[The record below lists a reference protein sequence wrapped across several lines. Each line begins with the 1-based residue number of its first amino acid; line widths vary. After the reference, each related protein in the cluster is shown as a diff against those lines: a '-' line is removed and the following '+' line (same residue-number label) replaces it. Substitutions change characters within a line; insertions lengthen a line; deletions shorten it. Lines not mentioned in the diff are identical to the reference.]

1 MHISTTY
8 NLSEQLRDP
17 YFAVITN
24 KKRQHTKN
32 QNWIVNKHAETSCSY
47 YFTIYLS
54 LDEYQN
60 IGALKAIGVK
70 LGWSGKLSWRVL
82 TLLQKVHS
90 KFGVILEFGLFWELI
105 VFCLDNYI

>member
-1 MHISTTY
+1 M
-8 NLSEQLRDP
+8 
-17 YFAVITN
+17 
-24 KKRQHTKN
+24 KN
-32 QNWIVNKHAETSCSY
+32 QNWIVKKHAETSCSY

-54 LDEYQN
+54 LDEYEN

-70 LGWSGKLSWRVL
+70 LGWSGKLSWWVL
-82 TLLQKVHS
+82 TLLQNVHS